1 MQTTYAIKGM
11 HCGACEQRIKQALE
25 ALPGVHSAQ
34 VSKPSDSA
42 TVETSNEVSEKELAT
57 AVASAGDYE
66 LGEPIDPPAEPPAQ
80 SHHESSAH
88 DDSTEQSSAAERS
101 WLATYHP
108 LLLIVSYCLGGTVL
122 AGIYAGDW
130 SAGYLMS
137 RFMGFFFLAFSFFKL
152 LDLWGFA
159 DAYSTYDMIAKRVYQ
174 YGLVYPFIEL
184 SLGIAYLLGWQ
195 PVLTNVVTLGVM
207 AVSTIGVVQAVTRKQ
222 EIQCACL
229 GTVFDLPM
237 TTVTIVEDVSMALM
251 AAIMLWQLAG

>member
-1 MQTTYAIKGM
+1 MQTTYTIKGM

-25 ALPGVHSAQ
+25 TLPGVHTAR

-42 TVETSNEVSEKELAT
+42 TIETSDDLSQAELAT

-66 LGEPIDPPAEPPAQ
+66 LGAPIDPPAASPAQ
-80 SHHESSAH
+80 SDHELSAH
-88 DDSTEQSSAAERS
+88 DEPTQRS

-108 LLLIVSYCLGGTVL
+108 LLLIVGYCFGGTVL
-122 AGIYAGDW
+122 AGVYAGDW

-137 RFMGFFFLAFSFFKL
+137 RFMGLFFVAFSFFKL
-152 LDLWGFA
+152 LDLRGFA
-159 DAYSTYDMIAKRVYQ
+159 DAYATYDIIARRFYQ

-184 SLGIAYLLGWQ
+184 SLGITYLLGWQ
-195 PVLTNVVTLGVM
+195 PVVTNVVTLVVM
-207 AVSTIGVVQAVTRKQ
+207 AISTIGVVQAVTRKQ

-251 AAIMLWQLAG
+251 AAGMLWRLAV